1 MDTHATLAQ
10 LVTGRPLSASQ
21 AEALFECLL
30 TGGLDDAQIG
40 ALLALIQARGPVA
53 DELIGA
59 ATAMRRH
66 VTRVPIDPGAGQVL
80 IDTCGTGG
88 APKVFNVSTVAAIVA
103 VAAAGAPDQP
113 AVLVAKHG
121 NRSRTGRG
129 SAEVL
134 ERLGVNVHASP
145 EVQAECLRRAGVCF
159 CFAIHHHPAM
169 RYAAGPRKSLGFRT
183 IFNLLGPL
191 TNPAGARRQLIGV
204 YDYALAE
211 PMARCLSALG
221 AHRAIVAH
229 GMDGLDELTTC
240 AESALIHV
248 DQGSIRREHVRPS
261 DLGITHSTHDRLAV
275 GSLDQAAH
283 VAESILRGEAGPHT
297 DITLLNAAAAL
308 LVAGVASSLAHGMEK
323 ARAGIDS
330 GRAWLV
336 LARLREVSHLS

>member
-1 MDTHATLAQ
+1 METHATLAQ
-10 LVTGRPLSASQ
+10 LLAGEPLSAPQ
-21 AEALFECLL
+21 AEVLFESLL

-40 ALLALIQARGPVA
+40 ALLALIQARGPVP
-53 DELIGA
+53 DELVGA

-66 VTRVPIDPGAGQVL
+66 VTRVPIEPNDGQVL

-103 VAAAGAPDQP
+103 AAAAGAPEQP
-113 AVLVAKHG
+113 GILVAKHG
-121 NRSRTGRG
+121 NRSRSGRG

-204 YDYALAE
+204 YDLTLVEVMARALA
-211 PMARCLSALG
+211 ALG
-221 AHRAIVAH
+221 AERAIVAH

-240 AESALIHV
+240 AESVLVHV
-248 DQGSIRREHVRPS
+248 VDGSLQREHVRPP
-261 DLGITHSTHDRLAV
+261 DLGIAPATHGQLAV
-275 GSLDQAAH
+275 QSLDEAAD
-283 VAESILRGEAGPHT
+283 VAKAVLDGESGPHR
-297 DITLLNAAAAL
+297 DITLLNVAAAL
-308 LVAGVASSLAHGMEK
+308 LVAGTVSRLGDGIEK
-323 ARAGIDS
+323 ARLGIDS
-330 GRAWLV
+330 GRARRV
-336 LARLREVSHLS
+336 LEHLREVSHLS